1 MKQNFLINLYDD
13 KSQFKIVTVLIA
25 LLIGG
30 ASVFYT
36 NYVVTRLAEH
46 ERQEIELYAKA
57 MEFITSAQSDN
68 DDGEATNFIVEQ
80 IIRKVV
86 IPAILTDDKNQ
97 PISSANIG
105 FSENTSE
112 KRKTEILLDE
122 LETMKMQHPPV
133 EINVAGLK
141 QRVYYRNSDVLYQLQ
156 YYPYVQL
163 SVVAVFIILTFLAF
177 SAARRAEQNRV
188 WVGLAKE
195 TAHQLGTPISS
206 LMAWIEYFRSDE
218 HFSHRDAIPELE
230 KDVQKLEM
238 ITARFSNIGS
248 VPTLTE
254 ENLHEVLENIMGYL
268 QKRISV
274 KVKMRLADDAP
285 NPAPAQINR
294 HLFEWVIENLC
305 KNAVDAMGGGSGEI
319 NITLKNQTGKWVIDI
334 ADTGKGIA
342 KTNLRKVFEPGFST
356 KKRGWGLG
364 LTLAKRIIENYH
376 QGKIFVRS
384 SEPGKGTTFRIM
396 LDSQPPE
403 TVAAPPAR
411 RRLSQMPGLWLVIVS
426 GLLAWQCSPEGKT
439 ETKSDLAA
447 VSSENKSEN
456 KIVSSEKPKLPH
468 FELRGLDNKV
478 ISTKQLA
485 AGKPVV
491 LVFFQPG
498 CEHCQREATEIA
510 RLQDSFAHTS
520 LLMVSWASLPQIG
533 EFAKEYGLRESVR
546 MYQIQPGTLAQTF
559 GTIQLPSV
567 YVYDADR
574 NLIQQF
580 SGETKVEAILG
591 YVPRK

>member
-13 KSQFKIVTVLIA
+13 KSQFKIITVLIA

-36 NYVVTRLAEH
+36 NYVVSRLAEH
-46 ERQEIELYAKA
+46 ERQEIELYARA

-97 PISSANIG
+97 PLSSANIS
-105 FSENTSE
+105 FSDNISA

-122 LETMKMQHPPV
+122 LEIMKTQHPPV

-163 SVVAVFIILTFLAF
+163 SIVAVFIILTFLAF

-254 ENLHEVLENIMGYL
+254 ENLREVLENIIAYL
-268 QKRISV
+268 QKRIST
-274 KVKMRLADDAP
+274 KVKMRLAEGAP
-285 NPAPAQINR
+285 DLAPARINR

-305 KNAVDAMGGGSGEI
+305 KNAVDAMGGGSGEV
-319 NITLKNQTGKWVIDI
+319 NITLRNQANKWVIDI

-342 KTNLRKVFEPGFST
+342 KGNLRKVFEPGFST

-396 LDSQPPE
+396 LDGQPRE
-403 TVAAPPAR
+403 TPPAPLAQRAVGQKMGFWMVFVLGWLSLQCAPKQESVGGAAAPGQPAK
-411 RRLSQMPGLWLVIVS
+411 
-426 GLLAWQCSPEGKT
+426 A
-439 ETKSDLAA
+439 
-447 VSSENKSEN
+447 
-456 KIVSSEKPKLPH
+456 KIVSPEKPKLPN
-468 FELRGLDNKV
+468 FEMRGLDNKV
-478 ISTKQLA
+478 VSAEQLA
-485 AGKPVV
+485 AGKPTV
-491 LVFFQPG
+491 LVFFKPD
-498 CEHCQREATEIA
+498 CEHCQREAEQIG
-510 RLQDSFAHTS
+510 RLKASFAHTN
-520 LLMVSWASLPQIG
+520 LLMVSWDELPEIRK
-533 EFAKEYGLRESVR
+533 FAEKYGLQEPVR
-546 MYQIQPGTLAQTF
+546 LYQINPNTLAQLF
-559 GTIQLPSV
+559 GTIQLPSA
-567 YVYDADR
+567 YVYDANQ

-580 SGETKVEAILG
+580 SGETRVEAILS
-591 YVPRK
+591 YVPEK

>member
-13 KSQFKIVTVLIA
+13 RSRFKITAVLIA

-57 MEFITSAQSDN
+57 MEFITSAESDN
-68 DDGEATNFIVEQ
+68 DDGEATNFIVEE

-112 KRKTEILLDE
+112 KRKKEILLEE
-122 LETMKMQHPPV
+122 LEIMKTQHPPV

-305 KNAVDAMGGGSGEI
+305 KNAVDAMGGGSGEV
-319 NITLKNQTGKWVIDI
+319 NITLRNQSGKWVIDI

-342 KTNLRKVFEPGFST
+342 KGNLRKVFEPGFST

-364 LTLAKRIIENYH
+364 LTLAKRIVENYH
-376 QGKIFVRS
+376 RGKIFVRS

-396 LDSQPPE
+396 LDSHLPE
-403 TVAAPPAR
+403 TAPAPPAR
-411 RRLSQMPGLWLVIVS
+411 RTVSQKLGLALAITS
-426 GLLAWQCSPEGKT
+426 GLLALQCAPKREPEN
-439 ETKSDLAA
+439 KSGLPGN
-447 VSSENKSEN
+447 SSENKT
-456 KIVSSEKPKLPH
+456 VSSEKPKLPH

-478 ISTKQLA
+478 ISTKQLT

-510 RLQDSFAHTS
+510 RLQDAFAHTN

-533 EFAKEYGLRESVR
+533 EFADKYGLREPVR

-559 GTIQLPSV
+559 GNIQLPSV
-567 YVYDADR
+567 YVYDADH

-591 YVPRK
+591 YVPGK